1 MDKIQHENIVTPLG
15 TAIYPW
21 LVEPDTKFN
30 ALGEY
35 KVSLSL
41 PMNKAEPLIKKIDE
55 AIEKAK
61 TLAPEGKKVKVAEP
75 PYYNEVDSDEQE
87 TGNVLFKFKSKA
99 KIQTKDGKTIN
110 MSPKLFDA
118 KGTLLTDIEQ
128 VWGGSKIKI
137 SADLAPYFVGAVG
150 AGVSLRLKAV
160 QIIDLVTGG
169 GTNAN
174 SYGFEATEGYEA
186 STETVKNEFDS
197 ADAQEDF

>member
-1 MDKIQHENIVTPLG
+1 MDKIQYENIVTPAG
-15 TAIYPW
+15 RAIYPW
-21 LVEPDTKFN
+21 LIEPDTKFN
-30 ALGEY
+30 SLGEY

-41 PMNKAEPLIKKIDE
+41 PMGEAEPLIKKIDE
-55 AIEKAK
+55 AMEKAK
-61 TLAPEGKKVKVAEP
+61 ALAPEGKKVKVADP
-75 PYYNEVDSDEQE
+75 PYYNEVDGDEQE
-87 TGNVLFKFKSKA
+87 TGAVVFKFKSKA
-99 KIQTKDGKTIN
+99 QIQTKDGKTIK

-160 QIIDLVTGG
+160 QIIELVTGG
-169 GTNAN
+169 GNNAN

-186 STETVKNEFDS
+186 STETSQNEFDS